1 MITREELIAIGHYN
15 KPHGLAGELSA
26 TLDVDADV
34 LSSLSCLVS
43 EVDGIFVPFFVNACR
58 AKSAET
64 VLITIDGIANEQE
77 AAILVNHD
85 IYALKREYSAASD
98 DADADGYPLDYFI
111 GYQLQDSDG
120 TPLGVITDVDEQ
132 TEEEL
137 VSEKIL
143 PDAELLVVGHHGSKY
158 STGNALLSAVMPEAA
173 VISVGENSYGHP
185 STEALSRLSA
195 HGVMIYRTDTDGNIS
210 FRAE

>member
-120 TPLGVITDVDEQ
+120 TPVGIITDVDEQ
-132 TEEEL
+132 TENAIFIISRGDTEL
-137 VSEKIL
+137 MVPANDDLIVEF
-143 PDAELLVVGHHGSKY
+143 
-158 STGNALLSAVMPEAA
+158 
-173 VISVGENSYGHP
+173 
-185 STEALSRLSA
+185 
-195 HGVMIYRTDTDGNIS
+195 DTDKREMVMDLPQGLIDLND
-210 FRAE
+210 